1 MEFFFF
7 FDEWKKKIDGIL
19 LYVGNILIYQ
29 NIILI
34 NKLNAEL
41 VNLMDKNCGSYV

>member
-1 MEFFFF
+1 MMVFFFF
-7 FDEWKKKIDGIL
+7 MNEKKNDGIL

>member
-1 MEFFFF
+1 MVFFFF
-7 FDEWKKKIDGIL
+7 FLMNEKKNDGIL
-19 LYVGNILIYQ
+19 LYVGN
-29 NIILI
+29 ILI

>member
-1 MEFFFF
+1 MVFFFF
-7 FDEWKKKIDGIL
+7 FYEWKKNDGIL

>member
-1 MEFFFF
+1 M
-7 FDEWKKKIDGIL
+7 KKKNDGIL